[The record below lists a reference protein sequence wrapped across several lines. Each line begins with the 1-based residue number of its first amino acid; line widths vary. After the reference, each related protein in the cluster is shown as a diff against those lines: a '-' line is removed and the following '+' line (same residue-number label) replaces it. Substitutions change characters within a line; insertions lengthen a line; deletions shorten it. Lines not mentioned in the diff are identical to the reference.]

1 MDDNMANETI
11 KETADETV
19 KVIDDKEKREKTKKT
34 SIKEGSFAST
44 MEGFGT
50 RYITPYAIA
59 LGASNFLIGLLASL
73 PQLLGNLAQLPIPG
87 LMKNTSRK
95 KLLLTSVFL
104 QAFLWLPILIIGFM
118 YFYYHISTI
127 LAGDLLII
135 IYTLLIIA
143 GSVSS
148 PAWNSWMRDV
158 VEEPSAEYFG
168 KRNRI
173 TNFFL
178 IFGMVVAGI
187 ILNIFGYNNF
197 TGFVIIF
204 IIAFIGRF
212 GSGYLLSRQYEPKFK
227 FVEGY
232 YFGPIDFI
240 KKMPNNNFGRF
251 VLSISLLTFATAIA
265 SPFFAVY
272 MLKNLHFTYI
282 QFMVV
287 TLMNPI
293 AALIFM
299 PFWGRFANKFG
310 NIKVLKFT
318 ALLIPLT
325 PLMWVVTLILP
336 KSTNIIFIY
345 LICAELFSGF
355 YWAGFNL
362 SSVNFVYDAVTKQR
376 MALCFCYYNI
386 IVAIG
391 TFIGAVLGGILTS
404 YSMILG
410 ISSILFAFIVSG
422 ILRIIFY
429 FTTIPQI
436 KEVRP
441 VKDIDINQQIQT
453 KVKGYFGL
461 KAPELDL
468 IKE

>member
-1 MDDNMANETI
+1 MAKEITKVITNE
-11 KETADETV
+11 
-19 KVIDDKEKREKTKKT
+19 IDDKEKKEKTKKI
-34 SIKEGSFAST
+34 SIKEGSFASV
-44 MEGFGT
+44 MDGFGT
-50 RYITPYAIA
+50 RYITPYALA
-59 LGASNFLIGLLASL
+59 LGASNFIVGLLASL
-73 PQLLGNLAQLPIPG
+73 PQLLANIAQLPVPG
-87 LMKNTSRK
+87 LMKNTTRK
-95 KLLLTSVFL
+95 KMLVITVILE
-104 QAFLWLPILIIGFM
+104 AFLWLPVLLIGFM
-118 YFYYHISTI
+118 YFFFHISTI
-127 LAGDLLII
+127 LAGDLLVI

-143 GSVSS
+143 GSIPS

-178 IFGMVVAGI
+178 ISAMVIAGI
-187 ILNIFGYNNF
+187 ILNYFGNNNF
-197 TGFVIIF
+197 IGFVIIF
-204 IIAFIGRF
+204 IIAFIGRL
-212 GSGYLLSRQYEPKFK
+212 GSGYLLSKQYEPKFK

-232 YFGPIDFI
+232 YFSPIDFI
-240 KKMPNNNFGRF
+240 KKMPDNNFGRF

-272 MLKNLHFTYI
+272 MLKNLNFSYI
-282 QFMVV
+282 QFMIV

-310 NIKVLKFT
+310 NIKVLKIT
-318 ALLIPLT
+318 GLLIPLT
-325 PLMWVVTLILP
+325 PLMWVVTLVLP

-345 LICAELFSGF
+345 LILAETFSGF

-362 SSVNFVYDAVTKQR
+362 SSVNFVYDAVTKER

-404 YSMILG
+404 YSIIFG
-410 ISSILFAFIVSG
+410 ISSILFAFIISG
-422 ILRIIFY
+422 VLRFIFY
-429 FTTIPQI
+429 LMTVPQI

-441 VKDIDINQQIQT
+441 VKDININKKIQT
-453 KVKGYFGL
+453 KVKGYFGI
-461 KAPELDL
+461 KTPEIEL